1 MWLPR
6 DEPGGCCAILFL
18 VKLND
23 DGADALRLEQ
33 FIPYRLSVLS
43 NTVSEAIAKLYEDR
57 FGLSMTEW
65 RVLAVA
71 GRFSPVTATTI
82 CQRTAMSKVAVS
94 RALSALLAR
103 RFVKRDDG
111 RRSLLRPTAR
121 GYKLIATVTPLA
133 LGVEEQL
140 LDVLSVAQYRQ
151 LDVILTAL
159 SERAAAL

>member
-1 MWLPR
+1 M
-6 DEPGGCCAILFL
+6 
-18 VKLND
+18 KLND

-103 RFVKRDDG
+103 RFVKRDKDPDDG